1 MNVLFQIRKNYL
13 SNIAGDSI
21 VIKNIRK
28 NLIKLGIKVDVH
40 TDNRID
46 LTKYDLIHVF
56 NTIRVQESYEFMKHA
71 KMHNKKVVL
80 TPIYWDLR
88 PYFEKT
94 KQQEKLESWDYNE
107 HKRKFLFENCDVYLP
122 HCNGE
127 AKFILNKYAT
137 SAKCKIVP
145 YGVDERFSMGTK
157 HYLKNRY
164 GIDDYILCVG
174 RINRQK
180 NQLGLINALAKEK
193 IPIVLVGSV
202 NDYDYLKQCIQA
214 GNRKVLLLDNI
225 KSSELNSIYKS
236 AKVHVLPS
244 WVEYPGL
251 ASLEA
256 GLAGCNVV
264 TTEIG
269 STKEVFG
276 EFVKYCSPR
285 HKESIYKETMEAFET
300 NKNHLFRDFII
311 ENYTWMKSAQKIK
324 EIYLEMME

>member
-13 SNIAGDSI
+13 TNIAGDSI
-21 VIKNIRK
+21 VMKNIRK
-28 NLIKLGIKVDVH
+28 NLMKLGIKDDVH
-40 TDNRID
+40 TDCRID
-46 LTKYDLIHVF
+46 LSKYDLIHVF

-71 KMHNKKVVL
+71 KMHNKKIIL

-88 PYFEKT
+88 TYFEET
-94 KQQEKLESWDYNE
+94 KQQIKLESWYHNE
-107 HKRKFLFENCDVYLP
+107 MKRKVLFENCDVYLP
-122 HCNGE
+122 HCNGAAE
-127 AKFILNKYAT
+127 LILKNYST

-145 YGVDERFSMGTK
+145 YGVDERFSTGTK

-164 GIDDYILCVG
+164 GIDQYILCVG
-174 RINRQK
+174 RINRQE

-202 NDYDYLKQCIQA
+202 NDYDYLKQCMQV
-214 GNRKVLLLDNI
+214 GNRKILLLDDI

-251 ASLEA
+251 ATLEA

-276 EFVKYCSPR
+276 EFVRYCNPR
-285 HKESIYKETMEAFET
+285 DEQSIYKETMEAFET
-300 NKNHLFRDFII
+300 NTNHLFRDCIM